1 MAPPVN
7 FLAAGRCTLA
17 CIATLS
23 VAALSASNF
32 RSMSAVSRTI
42 VPMGESEHV
51 KWLEDRNDGRLA
63 PSRPVAALV
72 ASYDRLLRNRLHSA
86 ANQI

>member
-1 MAPPVN
+1 
-7 FLAAGRCTLA
+7 
-17 CIATLS
+17 
-23 VAALSASNF
+23 
-32 RSMSAVSRTI
+32 MSAVSRTI
-42 VPMGESEHV
+42 VPKGASEHV

-63 PSRPVAALV
+63 PSRRVAALV